1 MTSPLRS
8 VAAVRIFVSDLER
21 ARAFYRDAVGLSETG
36 SGPAYVVFALGT
48 TTIVLEAVPLHEPE
62 HDELVGRLLGVSFDV
77 ADVEQ
82 AQRELAARGV
92 GFLGP
97 PEKQDWGGTL
107 AFACDPDG
115 NIITL
120 VQLPAG

>member
-1 MTSPLRS
+1 MTTPLRA
-8 VAAVRIFVSDLER
+8 VAAVRIFVADLDR
-21 ARAFYRDAVGLSETG
+21 ARSFYREGIGLTEAG
-36 SGPAYVVFALGT
+36 SGPDYAVFSLGPT
-48 TTIVLEAVPLHEPE
+48 SIVLEVVPLHEPE

-77 ADVEQ
+77 ADIAQ
-82 AQRELAARGV
+82 AQRDLASRGV

-97 PEKQDWGGTL
+97 PEKQEWGGIL
-107 AFACDPDG
+107 AFASDPDG